1 MMDGMKRALD
11 TRKVDMRALKVASST
26 ILTLAIMAAIFS
38 FSAQSGGE
46 SGSLSDAL
54 ARMLASAF
62 VGGFDAMPSEQQ
74 AQLIAQMSWPIRKT
88 AHASEYACLAISLVI
103 TCWQIAAWRSEA
115 RGGTGLCLQRI
126 PFVGVTAFALAVL
139 YACSDEIHQLF
150 IDGRAGQVADVLVDA
165 LGRGNRLPADVSAHM
180 AIHGQPHETPL
191 TTCLQTIRK
200 EHDGA
205 YRSPLSRLRF
215 RLSCACPPVAPR
227 RG

>member
-46 SGSLSDAL
+46 SGSLSDAV

-74 AQLIAQMSWPIRKT
+74 TQLIAQMSWPIRKT

-103 TCWQIAAWRSEA
+103 TCWQIAAWRHETREGA
-115 RGGTGLCLQRI
+115 RLCPRRV
-126 PFVGVTAFALAVL
+126 PFVGMTAFVIAVL

-165 LGRGNRLPADVSAHM
+165 SGA
-180 AIHGQPHETPL
+180 AIG
-191 TTCLQTIRK
+191 CL
-200 EHDGA
+200 
-205 YRSPLSRLRF
+205 LMCLLMWRF
-215 RLSCACPPVAPR
+215 MTR
-227 RG
+227 RMRRREL